1 MAKPRIL
8 IAEPVTPVAAALRK
22 FLDGIADLSVGMT
35 PAEALAQAKAT
46 KPDLAVVAV
55 SPTFDGEALAG
66 PLREQVPGLCVVFV
80 YAPEEERALERCARA
95 RGDGLLVGPLKR
107 TMVLA
112 TLKNVLRVAELERLN
127 RDLTEKVEKLKA
139 APPPAPAP
147 APPPR
152 AASPGVNAHDETF
165 FKKYMLLEVKRSR
178 RYQYPVALL
187 IVGIDGL
194 AAKLPKD
201 ATADKVQAQVQEEG
215 LALLSSMLRDVDV
228 ALPFADDRFLLF
240 LPHTPRAGS
249 VIVAERAA
257 KKLSEIRTL
266 PGLTASVGVASY
278 DPKLTPKGQVSFGG
292 LVKDATVALKKAHE
306 EGGNRV
312 EAGAAPAAPKRDR
325 ISLG

>member
-1 MAKPRIL
+1 MSGGKPRIL
-8 IAEPVTPVAAALRK
+8 IAEPTAPVAAALRK
-22 FLDGIADLSVGMT
+22 FLDGIADVGVGLG
-35 PAEALAQAKAT
+35 PNEALAQAKGA
-46 KPDLAVVAV
+46 KPDLVIASVT
-55 SPTFDGEALAG
+55 PTFDGEGLAAQ
-66 PLREQVPGLCVVFV
+66 LRDVVPGLSVVFL

-95 RGDGLLVGPLKR
+95 KGDGLLVGPIKR
-107 TMVLA
+107 TVVLA

-127 RDLTEKVEKLKA
+127 KDLAEKLEKAKA
-139 APPPAPAP
+139 APPPP
-147 APPPR
+147 PPPR
-152 AASPGVNAHDETF
+152 APSPGVNAHDETF

-201 ATADKVQAQVQEEG
+201 ASGDKVQAQVQAEG
-215 LALLSSMLRDVDV
+215 LTLLSAMLRDVDV

-257 KKLSEIRTL
+257 KKLAEITTL
-266 PGLTASVGVASY
+266 TGLTASVGVASY
-278 DPKLTPKGQVSFGG
+278 DPKLTPKGQVSFGS
-292 LVKDATVALKKAHE
+292 LVKDATIALKKAQD

-312 EAGAAPAAPKRDR
+312 EAGEAPAAPKRDR